1 MSAPITNLQA
11 AQRDAIMNRPAVN
24 GFPHLAETLRRA
36 GVRTN
41 TWWLPAMQSLY
52 ETDYGP
58 VLDQGVPLIDGVAEV
73 PAFDRT
79 ALVTALRADQAGQ
92 TSFREFAAAAWRAG
106 VLRYVVDL
114 ENRTCT
120 YFGLHDQTYME
131 HYAAVE
137 PTKRPESPRIPTTG
151 QNRMLVSGYRYI
163 FRYVFRA
170 LSDRWRSHDGTRR
183 QVPCCSCWHHQGYAL
198 RHRRHAELAAG
209 MVSDHA

>member
-92 TSFREFAAAAWRAG
+92 TSFREFAAARCAP
-106 VLRYVVDL
+106 LRRGPR
-114 ENRTCT
+114 EPH
-120 YFGLHDQTYME
+120 LHLL
-131 HYAAVE
+131 
-137 PTKRPESPRIPTTG
+137 RP
-151 QNRMLVSGYRYI
+151 
-163 FRYVFRA
+163 A
-170 LSDRWRSHDGTRR
+170 
-183 QVPCCSCWHHQGYAL
+183 
-198 RHRRHAELAAG
+198 
-209 MVSDHA
+209 

>member
-79 ALVTALRADQAGQ
+79 ALVTALRAGGSDVFPRVRRGSLASRCAPLRRGP
-92 TSFREFAAAAWRAG
+92 REPHLHL
-106 VLRYVVDL
+106 LRP
-114 ENRTCT
+114 
-120 YFGLHDQTYME
+120 
-131 HYAAVE
+131 A
-137 PTKRPESPRIPTTG
+137 
-151 QNRMLVSGYRYI
+151 
-163 FRYVFRA
+163 
-170 LSDRWRSHDGTRR
+170 
-183 QVPCCSCWHHQGYAL
+183 
-198 RHRRHAELAAG
+198 
-209 MVSDHA
+209 

>member
-92 TSFREFAAAAWRAG
+92 E
-106 VLRYVVDL
+106 YVDI
-114 ENRTCT
+114 
-120 YFGLHDQTYME
+120 
-131 HYAAVE
+131 YAASVKDGRNAGGAGAN
-137 PTKRPESPRIPTTG
+137 PNSTDAARIPET
-151 QNRMLVSGYRYI
+151 
-163 FRYVFRA
+163 
-170 LSDRWRSHDGTRR
+170 
-183 QVPCCSCWHHQGYAL
+183 
-198 RHRRHAELAAG
+198 AAG
-209 MVSDHA
+209 

>member
-11 AQRDAIMNRPAVN
+11 AQRDAILNRPAVN

-137 PTKRPESPRIPTTG
+137 PSGGAPT
-151 QNRMLVSGYRYI
+151 S
-163 FRYVFRA
+163 
-170 LSDRWRSHDGTRR
+170 
-183 QVPCCSCWHHQGYAL
+183 
-198 RHRRHAELAAG
+198 
-209 MVSDHA
+209 

>member
-92 TSFREFAAAAWRAG
+92 TSFREFAAAAWRA
-106 VLRYVVDL
+106 VCSATSWTSRTAPAPTSACMIRRIWSTTRQWSLPVVPLR
-114 ENRTCT
+114 
-120 YFGLHDQTYME
+120 
-131 HYAAVE
+131 VE
-137 PTKRPESPRIPTTG
+137 LRPSQRHSSRP
-151 QNRMLVSGYRYI
+151 
-163 FRYVFRA
+163 
-170 LSDRWRSHDGTRR
+170 RR
-183 QVPCCSCWHHQGYAL
+183 QSW
-198 RHRRHAELAAG
+198 AA
-209 MVSDHA
+209 

>member
-73 PAFDRT
+73 PAFRPHGPRHCAARRSGGSDVFPRVRRGSL
-79 ALVTALRADQAGQ
+79 ASRCAPLRRGP
-92 TSFREFAAAAWRAG
+92 REPHLHL
-106 VLRYVVDL
+106 LRP
-114 ENRTCT
+114 
-120 YFGLHDQTYME
+120 
-131 HYAAVE
+131 A
-137 PTKRPESPRIPTTG
+137 
-151 QNRMLVSGYRYI
+151 
-163 FRYVFRA
+163 
-170 LSDRWRSHDGTRR
+170 
-183 QVPCCSCWHHQGYAL
+183 
-198 RHRRHAELAAG
+198 
-209 MVSDHA
+209 

>member
-92 TSFREFAAAAWRAG
+92 TSFREFARGSLASRCAP
-106 VLRYVVDL
+106 LRRGPR
-114 ENRTCT
+114 EPH
-120 YFGLHDQTYME
+120 LHLL
-131 HYAAVE
+131 
-137 PTKRPESPRIPTTG
+137 RP
-151 QNRMLVSGYRYI
+151 
-163 FRYVFRA
+163 A
-170 LSDRWRSHDGTRR
+170 
-183 QVPCCSCWHHQGYAL
+183 
-198 RHRRHAELAAG
+198 
-209 MVSDHA
+209 

>member
-1 MSAPITNLQA
+1 MSEPI
-11 AQRDAIMNRPAVN
+11 P
-24 GFPHLAETLRRA
+24 GGYRRCKA
-36 GVRTN
+36 CTRLITV
-41 TWWLPAMQSLY
+41 QSL
-52 ETDYGP
+52 TKAW
-58 VLDQGVPLIDGVAEV
+58 PLIDGVAEV

-137 PTKRPESPRIPTTG
+137 PSGGAPT
-151 QNRMLVSGYRYI
+151 S
-163 FRYVFRA
+163 
-170 LSDRWRSHDGTRR
+170 
-183 QVPCCSCWHHQGYAL
+183 
-198 RHRRHAELAAG
+198 
-209 MVSDHA
+209 

>member
-79 ALVTALRADQAGQ
+79 ARDA
-92 TSFREFAAAAWRAG
+92 
-106 VLRYVVDL
+106 VD
-114 ENRTCT
+114 
-120 YFGLHDQTYME
+120 DP
-131 HYAAVE
+131 A
-137 PTKRPESPRIPTTG
+137 
-151 QNRMLVSGYRYI
+151 
-163 FRYVFRA
+163 
-170 LSDRWRSHDGTRR
+170 
-183 QVPCCSCWHHQGYAL
+183 
-198 RHRRHAELAAG
+198 
-209 MVSDHA
+209 